1 MKSTINHQK
10 KTEGIQQQFS
20 RLESLTQSFA
30 QKIEEIKKEQES
42 FKQQMKNQNLF
53 CG

>member
-1 MKSTINHQK
+1 MKSTSSAQK
-10 KTEGIQQQFS
+10 KTEGIQQQFT

>member
-1 MKSTINHQK
+1 MKSTSNAPK
-10 KTEGIQQQFS
+10 KTEGIQQQFT